1 MLAPMSRRS
10 QRAEQVRAPIAVD
23 SMPQIEAVGQR
34 VDLFDDFY
42 HSVLESSWRR
52 FLAGVCGVYLSAN
65 AIFAGLYMVE
75 PGSIGEASGDFSDAF
90 FFSVQT
96 MSTIGYGNM
105 VPATRFADILV
116 TVEALFGTLLVAM
129 LTGITFARFARPT
142 AKVLFS
148 EKMVITRRD
157 GVRYLMVRMANWRH
171 NNVVEAD
178 LRMFILRSSRTSEGE
193 QLRIPV
199 ELELVRSRTAVF
211 WMSWTAVHRVDENS
225 PFHSAESFARLR
237 ADGTGVY
244 LFFSGVDQT
253 ISTRIHASY
262 SYSLD
267 DIIDGARFVD
277 IISRRADGAQV
288 INYRNFHRTTTEGWH
303 VDLPKLAG
311 PRVQDSL

>member
-1 MLAPMSRRS
+1 MLVPMSTRS
-10 QRAEQVRAPIAVD
+10 QRVQQVRAPISVN

-52 FLAGVCGVYLSAN
+52 FLAGVCGVYLLAN

-75 PGSIGEASGDFSDAF
+75 PGSITAASGGFRDAF

-96 MSTIGYGNM
+96 MSTIGYGTM
-105 VPATRFADILV
+105 VPATRFADVLV
-116 TVEALFGTLLVAM
+116 TVEALFGILLVAV

-148 EKMVITRRD
+148 EKMVIARRD

-171 NNVVEAD
+171 NNVVEAH
-178 LRMFILRSSRTSEGE
+178 LRMFILHRSRTSEGE
-193 QLRIPV
+193 ELRIPA

-211 WMSWTAVHRVDENS
+211 WMSWTAVHRIDESS
-225 PFHSAESFARLR
+225 PFFSPESFARLR
-237 ADGTGVY
+237 DHGTGIY

-253 ISTRIHASY
+253 ISTRIHASHT
-262 SYSLD
+262 YSLD
-267 DIIDGARFVD
+267 DIVDGARFVD
-277 IISRRADGAQV
+277 ILSRRADGVQV
-288 INYRNFHRTTTEGWH
+288 INYRNFHRTTTESWH
-303 VDLPKLAG
+303 VRPPEQAG
-311 PRVQDSL
+311 PRVQDQ